1 MYVARK
7 LKMKMRERIKILIKK
22 KANPRTP
29 WAHMEQLT
37 GIRASTWQNFER
49 GRQRA
54 NDEMLEALGQVWP
67 QYAFWL
73 MTGETDPEHGH
84 LSPHEKP

>member
-1 MYVARK
+1 MRK
-7 LKMKMRERIKILIKK
+7 MEMRERIKTLIKVE
-22 KANPRTP
+22 ANPRTP

-37 GIRASTWQNFER
+37 GIRAVTWQNFSR

-54 NDEMLEALGQVWP
+54 NDEMLEALGRAWP

-73 MTGETDPEHGH
+73 MTGRTDLEHGH
-84 LSPHEKP
+84 LSPEDSE